1 MFGKSRDTNY
11 PKILANSVHFYNE
24 CYFKGT
30 CPDTPNTTPERP
42 APSILWLLRLG
53 LLRLV
58 ILASSVDSAGDAC
71 NRFAG
76 LPAHS
81 ADRPASRATTA
92 ELTMKRR
99 NGGTFRL
106 FVPVALRSLFTF

>member
-30 CPDTPNTTPERP
+30 CPDAPYTTQRDP

-58 ILASSVDSAGDAC
+58 ILASLVPRMRAI
-71 NRFAG
+71 G
-76 LPAHS
+76 LPACQRT
-81 ADRPASRATTA
+81 APTDGPASTA
-92 ELTMKRR
+92 RPL
-99 NGGTFRL
+99 L
-106 FVPVALRSLFTF
+106 S